1 MRCLR
6 RTNQVQNTKTF
17 HNNTKNTVEKNC
29 RSTGWSTTCK
39 ILYKLALTHAQSR
52 KLA

>member
-17 HNNTKNTVEKNC
+17 HNNTKITVKKTVDLQDGRPHVKYFTN
-29 RSTGWSTTCK
+29 W
-39 ILYKLALTHAQSR
+39 LSR
-52 KLA
+52 MLGAES